1 MERPTLQDV
10 LLARKAIAPYLPPT
24 PLQYSPALS
33 DLLGAQ
39 VYLKREDLQPIGA
52 FKVRGGINYL
62 LHLPPAERQKGVI
75 TASTGNHGQS
85 IAYAARLV
93 GTRCIIAMPEGANP
107 LKVQAIRRLGAE
119 VRFHGQVFEDAREFA
134 ERLAQEEDI
143 RYIHAVNE
151 PLLIAGVATET
162 LEILEA
168 QPDIQAIFVPVG
180 GGSGAAGACIVAK
193 AVNPSIRV
201 IAVQSAQAPAAYLSW
216 KARRIV
222 EAPMHT
228 FAEGLATRQ
237 GYHLTQSILWDL
249 LDDFLLVSDDE
260 IREAMRLYLTECRII
275 AEGAGATSLA
285 GAVKVQEQM
294 RGQRIALILSGGNV
308 PIEQVRSLLQVGEG

>member
-1 MERPTLQDV
+1 
-10 LLARKAIAPYLPPT
+10 PT
-24 PLQYSPALS
+24 PLP
-33 DLLGAQ
+33 
-39 VYLKREDLQPIGA
+39 VYPNHTPRLDAHGYIKREDLQPIGA

-62 LHLPPAERQKGVI
+62 LHLSPAERQRGVI

-85 IAYAARLV
+85 IAYAARLM

-107 LKVQAIRRLGAE
+107 LKVEAIRRLGAE
-119 VRFHGQVFEDAREFA
+119 VRFYGQVFEEAREFA
-134 ERLAQEEDI
+134 ERLAPEEGM

-162 LEILEA
+162 LEVLEA

-193 AVNPSIRV
+193 AVNPAIQV
-201 IAVQSAQAPAAYLSW
+201 IAVQSAQAPAGYLSW
-216 KARRIV
+216 KARRLV

-237 GYHLTQSILWDL
+237 GYQLTQSILWDM
-249 LDDFLLVSDDE
+249 LDDFLLVSDEE
-260 IREAMRLYLTECRII
+260 IREAMIVYLTQCRII

-285 GAVKVQEQM
+285 GALKARERIKGCKV
-294 RGQRIALILSGGNV
+294 ALILSGANV
-308 PIEQVRSLLQVGEG
+308 PIEQVRALLAGAKGNT

>member
-10 LLARKAIAPYLPPT
+10 LRARKIIAPYLPPT

-33 DLLGAQ
+33 DLLGAE

-52 FKVRGGINYL
+52 FKVRGGVHML
-62 LHLPPAERQKGVI
+62 LTLPASERQRGVI

-93 GTRCIIAMPEGANP
+93 GAQCTIVMPQGANP
-107 LKVQAIRRLGAE
+107 LKARAIRRLGAQ
-119 VRFHGQVFEDAREFA
+119 VLYHGQVFEDAREYA
-134 ERLAQEEDI
+134 ERLAQDAGL

-162 LEILEA
+162 VEILEA

-180 GGSGAAGACIVAK
+180 GGSGAAGASIVAK
-193 AVNPSIRV
+193 AVNPAIRV

-216 KARRIV
+216 KERRLV

-237 GYHLTQSILWDL
+237 GYALTQRILWDL
-249 LDDFLLVSDDE
+249 LDDFLLVSDEE
-260 IREAMRLYLTECRII
+260 IRQAMRLYLTECRII
-275 AEGAGATSLA
+275 AEGAGAAPLA
-285 GAVKVQEQM
+285 GALQARERI
-294 RGQRIALILSGGNV
+294 RGQRVALIVSGGNV
-308 PIEQVRSLLQVGEG
+308 PIDQVRALLTSPGA